1 MKTDIDLGGVL
12 NLIEANVKRNSKLIT
27 NHMSVMELD
36 FKNLNWPNALQTA
49 IDKTD
54 IVLAAD
60 GKCSIDEFRQL

>member
-1 MKTDIDLGGVL
+1 MKTDIDLGGIL

-60 GKCSIDEFRQL
+60 GKCSINEFRQL